1 MAGSLIS
8 DADPNAVGRV
18 RRGGRGPSRAQGAP
32 RRDLRSEQGSRRA
45 RLGPEGRDAARRPSG
60 SRRGDGDGRPNRAR
74 EVRRRGDRPSPRPAA
89 TARGVARLRLGRREP
104 DPRHPPRL
112 GEAAPGPDRAA
123 DGDDPRGRARQP
135 GLDRGA
141 GDQRLPEVPPG
152 ARTQP
157 RAQAPLRRVLRV
169 GGLAV
174 HAAARRLRAAHA
186 DVGGGGG
193 VRHDPPR
200 ARRAREGGAARRRVV
215 PAPALPGGRAD
226 APSTTASS
234 GHSASR
240 TARTASTR
248 PSIPSARPSRD
259 GTCA

>member
-1 MAGSLIS
+1 MDADLRALKERLAEIS
-8 DADPNAVGRV
+8 DLSKAVGV
-18 RRGGRGPSRAQGAP
+18 LG
-32 RRDLRSEQGSRRA
+32 
-45 RLGPEGRDAARRPSG
+45 LGPEGRDAARRPSG
-60 SRRGDGDGRPNRAR
+60 SRRGDGHGRTNRAR
-74 EVRRRGDRPSPRPAA
+74 EVRRRGDRPPPRPAA

-104 DPRHPPRL
+104 DPRHPARL
-112 GEAAPGPDRAA
+112 GEAAPSPDRAA
-123 DGDDPRGRARQP
+123 DGDDPCGRARQP

-141 GDQRLPEVPPG
+141 GHQRLPEVPPG
-152 ARTQP
+152 ARAQP

-186 DVGGGGG
+186 DVGSGGG
-193 VRHDPPR
+193 VRDDPPR
-200 ARRAREGGAARRRVV
+200 ARRAREGGAHASTRRSCTSTSR
-215 PAPALPGGRAD
+215 RTSS

-234 GHSASR
+234 GRSASK

-248 PSIPSARPSRD
+248 RSIPSARPSPD

>member
-1 MAGSLIS
+1 MLA
-8 DADPNAVGRV
+8 
-18 RRGGRGPSRAQGAP
+18 
-32 RRDLRSEQGSRRA
+32 
-45 RLGPEGRDAARRPSG
+45 LGPEGRDAAGRPPR
-60 SRRGDGDGRPNRAR
+60 SRRGDGHGRTNRAR
-74 EVRRRGDRPSPRPAA
+74 EVRRRRDRPPPRPAA

-104 DPRHPPRL
+104 DPRHAARL

-123 DGDDPRGRARQP
+123 DGDDPCGCARQP

-141 GDQRLPEVPPG
+141 GDQRLPEVPPC

-186 DVGGGGG
+186 DVGGGGS
-193 VRHDPPR
+193 VRDDPPR
-200 ARRAREGGAARRRVV
+200 ARRARAAGPSRRRVV
-215 PAPALPGGRAD
+215 PAPALPGGRA
-226 APSTTASS
+226 
-234 GHSASR
+234 
-240 TARTASTR
+240 ARLLR
-248 PSIPSARPSRD
+248 PHPPNARLRRRLVPPRPDRSIPSARPSPD